1 MSKISLIGVVKDHFS
16 TLKDARTG
24 KISYL
29 DLVTQVGFPI
39 LFGLVVGVLGLR
51 FTTVEH
57 AVAGISIVTG
67 LSFGI
72 AIFVFQLRLSLP
84 QNKNVQAQDYTLIDE
99 MMANLLWA
107 ILWGLVIV
115 LYLFV
120 CDLGGWVIEDDQFP
134 LASNSEVHTSRIL
147 SGVAVAGVGHLVL
160 VLAMCLKRLRRAY
173 QRIGM
178 DLP

>member
-1 MSKISLIGVVKDHFS
+1 MSKISLIGVVKDHFR

-29 DLVTQVGFPI
+29 DLVIQVGVPI
-39 LFGLVVGVLGLR
+39 LLGTVLGLLGLR

-57 AVAGISIVTG
+57 AVAGISIVSG
-67 LSFGI
+67 LAFGI

-84 QNKNVQAQDYTLIDE
+84 QKNNVQAQDYVLIDE
-99 MMANLLWA
+99 TMANLLWA
-107 ILWGLVIV
+107 ILWGLVTV
-115 LYLFV
+115 LYLIV
-120 CDLGGWVIEDDQFP
+120 CDLGGWVLNGDQFSR
-134 LASNSEVHTSRIL
+134 ATNSEIYTSRIL

-173 QRIGM
+173 QRIAMG
-178 DLP
+178 LP